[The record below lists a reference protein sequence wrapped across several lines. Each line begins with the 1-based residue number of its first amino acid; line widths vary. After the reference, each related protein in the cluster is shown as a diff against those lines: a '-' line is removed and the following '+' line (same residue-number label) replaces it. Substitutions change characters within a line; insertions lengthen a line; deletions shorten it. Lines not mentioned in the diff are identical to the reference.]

1 MTENRPDMLG
11 KRYFGI
17 LMGDVLKLFAGGEEE
32 ASRHM
37 EDPTNI
43 WENKPTL
50 ELAIFRN
57 SKDGILMINQEKFNF
72 VMLFNDNNFKCNKVK
87 VKVTLDMEHW

>member
-1 MTENRPDMLG
+1 
-11 KRYFGI
+11 
-17 LMGDVLKLFAGGEEE
+17 MGDVLKLFAGGEEE